1 MARFKHAGQPFAA
14 MHHALVDVA
23 IDWSALRPE
32 DLDPALLERAR
43 AAWNGRAQ
51 SEYQSIQVM
60 TRFMGEVLAAGDPLE
75 VQAGA
80 VMAIEDEVRHTAL
93 CVGVVEALGMV
104 ATLPPLDASEA
115 PGFLAL
121 PAAQRA
127 LATAITMLA
136 INETVSVAL
145 IEDLQARATH
155 PVVKAV
161 LDATLADEDAHGDF
175 GWAYVAA
182 SLGRFDGDGHDYA
195 RACAESAVQALVGP
209 ARTTV
214 AGLSPHLRDLGRW
227 PEPELAHLGLR
238 SPEREALVIVAAV
251 EQRVVPRLVQL
262 GLWQFPGR

>member
-1 MARFKHAGQPFAA
+1 
-14 MHHALVDVA
+14 MHRALVDVA
-23 IDWSALRPE
+23 IDWHALRPE
-32 DLDPALLERAR
+32 DLDVALLDRAR

-60 TRFMGEVLAAGDPLE
+60 TRFLGEVLAAGDPLE

-104 ATLPPLDASEA
+104 ATLPPLDTTEA
-115 PGFLAL
+115 PAFLAL

-127 LATAITMLA
+127 LGTAITMLA
-136 INETVSVAL
+136 VNETVSVAL
-145 IEDLQARATH
+145 IEDLQQRATH
-155 PVVKAV
+155 PVIKAV
-161 LDATLADEDAHGDF
+161 LDATLADEDTHGDY

-182 SLGRFDGDGHDYA
+182 SLGRFDGEGRAYA
-195 RACAESAVQALVGP
+195 RACATSALEVLAEP
-209 ARTTV
+209 ARRTLSGV
-214 AGLSPHLRDLGRW
+214 APHLRELSAW

-251 EQRVVPRLVQL
+251 EQRVLPRLVAL
-262 GLWQFPGR
+262 GLWG